1 MAGHIVYGTLFLDI
15 QQKNKILFF
24 LLCLMERILGKTW
37 GIYIYILCGTYNI
50 KQLISRSYKINIKQS
65 VQARTATNI
74 LPVLFHV
81 FFLV

>member
-1 MAGHIVYGTLFLDI
+1 
-15 QQKNKILFF
+15 
-24 LLCLMERILGKTW
+24 MERILGKTW